1 MVMMN
6 MKRCGVRDNMGM
18 TVKEGKRGKRYS
30 VDGRKWY
37 KEKITWRVNSFTT
50 DLERA
55 KVIDIMTRALAVNIC
70 LFVCL
75 FVCLFFLFFSRK
87 RHT

>member
-37 KEKITWRVNSFTT
+37 KETITWRVNSFTT
-50 DLERA
+50 DLERT
-55 KVIDIMTRALAVNIC
+55 KVIDILTRALAVNVFC
-70 LFVCL
+70 LFV
-75 FVCLFFLFFSRK
+75 FSFLVK
-87 RHT
+87 DTPNGIKI